1 MKIYGGVILR
11 VAVISDIHANTTAF
25 QAVLDDMESQRI
37 DKIIFLGDLVANGP
51 RPKESLEMMK
61 KLKPLVWIKGNTDN
75 WFKEID
81 SDFIPA
87 TEKEERLYSLYKYAK
102 KILTKA
108 DIDLLLSKPDT
119 ELIEIDDVKVLCVH
133 GSNRY
138 NNEPI
143 GYMRKSEELEAIVN
157 EIEADILVCGH
168 THLPYYLSLNG
179 KRIINVGSVS
189 LSMDG
194 EPKASYG
201 IIDINKGD
209 LSYENRKVFYN
220 IKEVIEDCI
229 KNGFPNVEDYER
241 RLTRAR

>member
-1 MKIYGGVILR
+1 MRI
-11 VAVISDIHANTTAF
+11 AVISDIHANTTAF
-25 QAVLDDMESQRI
+25 QAVLDDMERQRI

>member
-1 MKIYGGVILR
+1 MR